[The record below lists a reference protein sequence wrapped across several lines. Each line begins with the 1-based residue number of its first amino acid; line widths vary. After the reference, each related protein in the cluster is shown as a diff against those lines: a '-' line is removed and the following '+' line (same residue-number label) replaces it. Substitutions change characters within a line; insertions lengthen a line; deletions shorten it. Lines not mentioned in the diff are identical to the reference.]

1 MKKLLLAL
9 TVIVAATSS
18 CDNEIRVEEQENKPE
33 IVTDTPIEF
42 SIFADKGTRAQE
54 TNLEAYHNTFAVY
67 GTKDN
72 HGMQTVFDKVKVTYE
87 AGASEPNE
95 WTYSPLRYW
104 DKQGS
109 YEFIAFA
116 PESAPMAYTLSA
128 EGKVSGGKFATTG
141 KYTLIGQ
148 NIQDG
153 TSGEE
158 KYVGFV
164 GGTDKDTD
172 IMLSDKATA
181 DGALKPTVNLNF
193 HHILAKLNVAVKTV
207 SGFTSDIIVKNITIT
222 GLDDTGEYTDATGWT
237 SSSVDAGYKLQYDDA
252 TGVVLSDKA
261 TYFIESL
268 VMPQEMD
275 GKLTLVYDI
284 SSGGYTETYTYVVDI
299 EDVYSTYTSFDKES
313 NYTITFTIDPTND
326 AIKFDANVAT
336 WEEK

>member
-1 MKKLLLAL
+1 MRKLLLAL
-9 TVIVAATSS
+9 TTIVAATS
-18 CDNEIRVEEQENKPE
+18 CDNEIRVDEQVLEPE
-33 IVTDTPIEF
+33 IVIDTPIEF

-72 HGMQTVFDKVKVTYE
+72 HGMQTVFDKVTVTYE
-87 AGASEPNE
+87 AGATAPNE

-116 PESAPMAYTLSA
+116 PASAPMAYTLSA
-128 EGKVSGGKFATTG
+128 EGKVTGGKFATTG

-164 GGTDKDTD
+164 GGTGKDTD
-172 IMLSDKATA
+172 IMLADKAIA
-181 DGALKPTVNLNF
+181 EGKAKPLVNLNF

-222 GLDDTGEYTDATGWT
+222 GLDDSGEYTDAAGWA
-237 SSSVDAGYKLQYDDA
+237 SSSFDAGYKLQYDDA
-252 TGVVLSDKA
+252 TGSVLSDKA

-275 GKLTLVYDI
+275 GKLTMVYEI
-284 SSGGYTETYTYVVDI
+284 KSGSYTETYTYVVDI
-299 EDVYSTYTSFDKES
+299 EDVFSLYTSFDKES

-326 AIKFDANVAT
+326 AIKFEANVAE

>member
-54 TNLEAYHNTFAVY
+54 TNLEAYHKTFAVY

-87 AGASEPNE
+87 AGATAPNE

-116 PESAPMAYTLSA
+116 PASAPMAYTLSA
-128 EGKVSGGKFATTG
+128 EGKVTGGQFATTG
-141 KYTLIGQ
+141 TYTLIGQ

-222 GLDDTGEYTDATGWT
+222 GLNDTGEYTATGWV
-237 SSSVDAGYKLQYDDA
+237 SSSVDASYKLQYDDA
-252 TGVVLSDKA
+252 TGGELSDKA

-275 GKLTLVYDI
+275 GKLTLVYEI
-284 SSGGYTETYTYVVDI
+284 SSGSYTETYTYVVDI

-326 AIKFDANVAT
+326 AIKFDAKVAT

>member
-1 MKKLLLAL
+1 MRKLLLAL
-9 TVIVAATSS
+9 TTIVAATS
-18 CDNEIRVEEQENKPE
+18 CDNEIHVDEQVLEPE
-33 IVTDTPIEF
+33 IVINTPIEF

-67 GTKDN
+67 GTKEN
-72 HGMQTVFDKVKVTYE
+72 HGMQTVFDKVTVTYE
-87 AGASEPNE
+87 AGATAPNE

-116 PESAPMAYTLSA
+116 PASAPMAYTLSA
-128 EGKVSGGKFATTG
+128 EGKVTGGKFATTG

-172 IMLSDKATA
+172 IMLADKTA
-181 DGALKPTVNLNF
+181 AEGEAKPLVTLNF

-222 GLDDTGEYTDATGWT
+222 GLDDTGEYTDAAWT

-252 TGVVLSDKA
+252 TGVELSDKA

-268 VMPQEMD
+268 VMPQEMG
-275 GKLTLVYDI
+275 GKLTLVYEI
-284 SSGGYTETYTYVVDI
+284 SSGSYTETYTYVVDI

-326 AIKFDANVAT
+326 AIKFEANVAE